1 MSRRLRDC
9 DAQDGAGDLRHPTRL
24 AREGDPGRAPTRP
37 ESCPALRMSETQGTR
52 EIVRSSIAVKSWL
65 LEMPSVAAV
74 RPACCPVCNAA
85 STPFGG
91 RIVVQGHGKRSRQG
105 WGPVAPRTPPEILT
119 LLVRR
124 YRCIACRALTTVG
137 PSETLTKRLYTA
149 SAIAWALALF
159 GLLMTPRAIRALV
172 SPLRIWGTTSGVRW
186 QTLLRWAGAAA
197 AGRLFP
203 TVREMP
209 GDWPARTVAARV
221 AALLSA
227 CTLPSPEPPPLDVQA
242 FHGAALAR

>member
-1 MSRRLRDC
+1 MR
-9 DAQDGAGDLRHPTRL
+9 
-24 AREGDPGRAPTRP
+24 
-37 ESCPALRMSETQGTR
+37 ETQGGR
-52 EIVRSSIAVKSWL
+52 EIVRSTIAVKSWL

-74 RPACCPVCNAA
+74 RPACCPVCKAA

-91 RIVVQGHGKRSRQG
+91 RIVVQGHGKRARQG
-105 WGPVAPRTPPEILT
+105 WGPVAPRAPPEILA
-119 LLVRR
+119 LMVRR
-124 YRCIACRALTTVG
+124 YRCIACHALTTVG

-149 SAIAWALALF
+149 SAIAWALALY
-159 GLLMTPRAIRALV
+159 GLLLLTPTAIRELV
-172 SPLRIWGTTSGVRW
+172 SPLRIWGATSGARW

-197 AGRLFP
+197 GGRLFP

-209 GDWPARTVAARV
+209 DEWPARTVAARV

>member
-1 MSRRLRDC
+1 MTRRTGL
-9 DAQDGAGDLRHPTRL
+9 AISAIRL
-24 AREGDPGRAPTRP
+24 AERVKVTRAVLEHDPSRAPH
-37 ESCPALRMSETQGTR
+37 CPLRETQGRR
-52 EIVRSSIAVKSWL
+52 EIVRSAISVKSWL
-65 LEMPSVAAV
+65 LDLPAVAAV
-74 RPACCPVCNAA
+74 RPACCPACKAA
-85 STPFGG
+85 STPIGG
-91 RIVVQGHGKRSRQG
+91 RIVVQGHGKRPRQG
-105 WGPVAPRTPPEILT
+105 WGPTAPRAPPEILA
-119 LLVRR
+119 LMVRR
-124 YRCIACRALTTVG
+124 YRCIACGALTTVG

-149 SAIAWALALF
+149 SAIAWALALY
-159 GLLMTPRAIRALV
+159 GLLLLTPTAVRELV

-197 AGRLFP
+197 GGRLFP

-209 GDWPARTVAARV
+209 DEWPARTVATRV